1 MVPDEGIWFSGSC
14 IWMLASPTYP
24 DYDGFEIYQTEAAT
38 AMAQPAPSNTIQQQ
52 AAINAQNAYFRNF
65 DAALSCVQRRNQQPP
80 KSGPW
85 PYVVGWNDTISIIRC
100 VTSFCM
106 TAHQLT

>member
-1 MVPDEGIWFSGSC
+1 MI
-14 IWMLASPTYP
+14 ASPTYL
-24 DYDGFEIYQTEAAT
+24 DYDGFEIYQTAAAT

-80 KSGPW
+80 ASGPW
-85 PYVVGWNDTISIIRC
+85 PYVDGWNDTLSIVRC
-100 VTSFCM
+100 AMSFCSIV
-106 TAHQLT
+106 HQRT